1 MKPIQILLI
10 SCLVFLPLLLSAC
23 KKTAPAEESK
33 PTPVFRKD
41 GSLDILAPDGSVKTS
56 FDLEIV
62 EAESE
67 VSQGLKY
74 RDTMADN
81 QAMLFILDG
90 QGPSGFWMQDT
101 YLSLDMLFIDR
112 EQNIFQIETHTTPFS
127 EERIEPEKINKYTL
141 EIKAGIAEKLNIQKG
156 DKIRWQK
163 NK

>member
-1 MKPIQILLI
+1 MRIIKILLLSALI
-10 SCLVFLPLLLSAC
+10 LLPLLLSAC

-33 PTPVFRKD
+33 PSPVFRKD
-41 GSLDILAPDGSVKTS
+41 GSLDILAPDGTVKTS

-62 EAESE
+62 ESESE
-67 VSQGLKY
+67 VRQGLKY
-74 RDTMADN
+74 RDKMADN

-156 DKIRWQK
+156 DKIRWQRIK
-163 NK
+163 